1 MLEGNPKG
9 AGKAL
14 IDDPQALGSSW
25 LVRISEK
32 AMTAWWRPRAVLH
45 RACLRWAVACAG
57 QLTAC

>member
-14 IDDPQALGSSW
+14 IDDLQALGSSW

-32 AMTAWWRPRAVLH
+32 AMTAWWRPRAVL
-45 RACLRWAVACAG
+45 AQSMLALG
-57 QLTAC
+57 S